1 MKKQLLIVSVLAC
14 NFVNTNLFSQ
24 EKKEKIES
32 LEEVVVTAT
41 KFETNKKNIGKIVYK
56 ITQETIENSR
66 GKSIVDLLNDVPGVE
81 INGNF
86 STRGQNLGYY
96 IRGGRNRQVA
106 ILLDGVNVNDPS
118 SFNGDF
124 DLRQLDINQ
133 IERIEVLKGASSTLY
148 GTGAATGV
156 INIILKKASKNSFS
170 GTFNSSVGTNSSSEN
185 NRFAADEISTNFNFN
200 GTLGKLDY
208 LFALNGNGS
217 KGLSAAKNSGNKE
230 FEEDVF
236 SRQNMLL
243 KLNYSVN
250 NKFKIGILTSID
262 EFSTDFDGF
271 DFDPI
276 SFASIPADKDNNLES
291 FQKRFAVN
299 ADYSYSKGVLKL
311 RTFYT
316 DIKRTETPSNDFFK
330 GEVLGFDIF
339 NNYKFTNEISL
350 LTGFTAQF
358 QDMIQRTSFS
368 TIEEGKGKQH
378 FYDPYIS
385 INYNS
390 SFGFNLNAGSRLNI
404 HNEYGS
410 NFVFNINPSYNFTI
424 NNNLIKVFTSYSTAF
439 VTPTLSEIFT
449 KLPSIGEL
457 LPEEDTTIEG
467 GFDITLSEKF
477 NINATYFYREE
488 TNKIGYDPTT
498 FQTINDLGTFLARG
512 FETEVNFKMNSKLS
526 FLANYTHINRDENLL
541 LKIPQNKFF
550 IKADYKLT
558 NSTFTSLSYRYVDET
573 TDFGNVS
580 LDAYNLVD
588 FFINHS
594 LLDGKVTFYGSITN
608 IFNENFQ
615 EIAGFTTRGR
625 NYSLG
630 LNIKL

>member
-299 ADYSYSKGVLKL
+299 ADYSYSKGELKL

-385 INYNS
+385 VNYNS

-410 NFVFNINPSYNFTI
+410 NFVFNVNPSYNFTI

-550 IKADYKLT
+550 IKADYNLT
-558 NSTFTSLSYRYVDET
+558 NSTFTSLSYRFVDET

>member
-217 KGLSAAKNSGNKE
+217 KGISAAKNIGNKE
-230 FEEDVF
+230 FDEDVF

-385 INYNS
+385 VNYNS

-410 NFVFNINPSYNFTI
+410 NFVFNVNPSYNFTI

>member
-14 NFVNTNLFSQ
+14 NFVITNLFSQ

-118 SFNGDF
+118 SFNGNF

-217 KGLSAAKNSGNKE
+217 KGLSAAENSGNKE

-299 ADYSYSKGVLKL
+299 ADYSYSKGELKL

-339 NNYKFTNEISL
+339 NNYIFTNEISL

-467 GFDITLSEKF
+467 GFDIALGEKF
-477 NINATYFYREE
+477 NINATYFYRKE
-488 TNKIGYDPTT
+488 TNKIGYDPTI

-550 IKADYKLT
+550 IKADYNLT
-558 NSTFTSLSYRYVDET
+558 NSTFTSLSYRFVDET

>member
-14 NFVNTNLFSQ
+14 NFVITNLFSQ

-118 SFNGDF
+118 SFNGNF

-217 KGLSAAKNSGNKE
+217 KGFSAAENSGNKE

-299 ADYSYSKGVLKL
+299 ADYSYSKGELKL

-339 NNYKFTNEISL
+339 NNYIFTNEISL

-467 GFDITLSEKF
+467 GFDIALGEKF
-477 NINATYFYREE
+477 NINATYFYRKE
-488 TNKIGYDPTT
+488 TNKIGYDPTI

-550 IKADYKLT
+550 IKADYNLT
-558 NSTFTSLSYRYVDET
+558 NSTFTSLSYRFVDET

>member
-208 LFALNGNGS
+208 LFALNGNG
-217 KGLSAAKNSGNKE
+217 
-230 FEEDVF
+230 
-236 SRQNMLL
+236 
-243 KLNYSVN
+243 
-250 NKFKIGILTSID
+250 
-262 EFSTDFDGF
+262 
-271 DFDPI
+271 
-276 SFASIPADKDNNLES
+276 
-291 FQKRFAVN
+291 
-299 ADYSYSKGVLKL
+299 
-311 RTFYT
+311 
-316 DIKRTETPSNDFFK
+316 
-330 GEVLGFDIF
+330 
-339 NNYKFTNEISL
+339 
-350 LTGFTAQF
+350 
-358 QDMIQRTSFS
+358 
-368 TIEEGKGKQH
+368 
-378 FYDPYIS
+378 
-385 INYNS
+385 
-390 SFGFNLNAGSRLNI
+390 
-404 HNEYGS
+404 
-410 NFVFNINPSYNFTI
+410 
-424 NNNLIKVFTSYSTAF
+424 
-439 VTPTLSEIFT
+439 
-449 KLPSIGEL
+449 
-457 LPEEDTTIEG
+457 
-467 GFDITLSEKF
+467 
-477 NINATYFYREE
+477 
-488 TNKIGYDPTT
+488 
-498 FQTINDLGTFLARG
+498 
-512 FETEVNFKMNSKLS
+512 
-526 FLANYTHINRDENLL
+526 
-541 LKIPQNKFF
+541 
-550 IKADYKLT
+550 
-558 NSTFTSLSYRYVDET
+558 
-573 TDFGNVS
+573 
-580 LDAYNLVD
+580 
-588 FFINHS
+588 
-594 LLDGKVTFYGSITN
+594 
-608 IFNENFQ
+608 
-615 EIAGFTTRGR
+615 
-625 NYSLG
+625 
-630 LNIKL
+630 